1 MRHYEAHRR
10 IALYFSRWSGKGYA
24 IFSSLGRQIKIAR
37 LSLRMYTAVLLKSA
51 GKGVIINADH
61 VLQVFFTV
69 LKREVLEAVCGK
81 TRRIVY
87 PGVNDF
93 WINGKGYAA

>member
-10 IALYFSRWSGKGYA
+10 ISLYFSRWSRKGYA
-24 IFSSLGRQIKIAR
+24 VFSSLGRQIKIAR
-37 LSLRMYTAVLLKSA
+37 LALRMYATVLLKSA
-51 GKGVIINADH
+51 GKGVIINTDH

-69 LKREVLEAVCGK
+69 LKREMLEAVCGK

-93 WINGKGYAA
+93 WINGKGYVA

>member
-1 MRHYEAHRR
+1 MRHHEVNRR

-37 LSLRMYTAVLLKSA
+37 LALRMYAAVLLKSA
-51 GKGVIINADH
+51 SKGVIVNADH

-69 LKREVLEAVCGK
+69 LKRERLEAVCEK

-87 PGVNDF
+87 PRVNDF
-93 WINGKGYAA
+93 LINGKGYVA